1 MYNREALPSDYT
13 RVIEAE
19 PDKLDIK
26 RRDPG
31 ILFISYPLIHSSNC
45 QFRFPIESRLLD
57 ACINHNCFGSCEP
70 HNRHHNSPDQIGNQ
84 QNK

>member
-13 RVIEAE
+13 RIIEAE

-31 ILFISYPLIHSSNC
+31 ILFISYPFTHLIANLDAGID
-45 QFRFPIESRLLD
+45 FPIYLRPG
-57 ACINHNCFGSCEP
+57 C
-70 HNRHHNSPDQIGNQ
+70 
-84 QNK
+84 

>member
-31 ILFISYPLIHSSNC
+31 ILFISYPLVHSLIAN
-45 QFRFPIESRLLD
+45 LD
-57 ACINHNCFGSCEP
+57 AGIDFPGC
-70 HNRHHNSPDQIGNQ
+70 
-84 QNK
+84 